1 MTKTTLEDWA
11 LHAYADNEICG
22 EQRDEIEQL
31 LRTEPELAQKVD
43 AWRQQKSLLK
53 QAYDGVL
60 AEPIPPALAATL
72 RSGRPGSRVTA
83 SPWLAMAAAVLL
95 VIMGGLGGYF
105 LKAETGTLGGE
116 DIAQQALSA
125 HQVYASEIRH
135 PVEVEASDKE
145 HLQAWLSKR
154 VGTPFS
160 LPDLTSEGYTLLGG
174 RLLAAEGHP
183 AAQLM
188 YENAEKNRITI
199 FLTAQAKEEETSV
212 RVEERGNLIAC
223 YWKDHKLAFAVAGE
237 MDREPM
243 MKLAK
248 AIYDQFEG

>member
-1 MTKTTLEDWA
+1 MNKTTLEDWA

-31 LRTEPELAQKVD
+31 IRAEPEMAQRVE
-43 AWRQQKSLLK
+43 AWRQQKALLK

-60 AEPIPPALAATL
+60 SEPLPPALAATL
-72 RSGRPGSRVTA
+72 RSGPGARVTT

-95 VIMGGLGGYF
+95 VVVGGLGGWF
-105 LKAETGTLGGE
+105 LRADVATLGGE

-125 HQVYASEIRH
+125 HQVFAAEIRH
-135 PVEVEASDKE
+135 PVEVDASDKA

-154 VGTPFS
+154 IGTPFTV
-160 LPDLTSEGYTLLGG
+160 PDLAAEGYTLLGG
-174 RLLAAEGHP
+174 RLLAAGGHP

-188 YENAEKNRITI
+188 YENAGKSRITV

-212 RVEERGNLIAC
+212 RVEEQGNLIAC

-243 MKLAK
+243 MRLAK